1 MASAA
6 DRDSHG
12 ACRMPLASPG
22 CVNCAP
28 AIGRR
33 PLQAK
38 VTRANS
44 KITPGL
50 ARNVLSL
57 PAYAQEKPCCR
68 DIRPIQ
74 SP

>member
-1 MASAA
+1 MVSAA

-12 ACRMPLASPG
+12 AYCMPLAPPG

-44 KITPGL
+44 KIIPGL

-57 PAYAQEKPCCR
+57 PAYAREKPCFLN
-68 DIRPIQ
+68 IRPIQ